1 MTRRPLIRHNDYS
14 PLDPPAVGAWEP
26 SLTLSVV
33 IPAYGG
39 QHRLDLTL
47 AALAAQTYPAT
58 LTEVIVVDDGTEPPL
73 RLPALKPE
81 NTRMVRAPGDR
92 RGAGHAMNA
101 GIACAEG
108 EVVQRLDA
116 DMVTHREHLES
127 LLRWQH
133 LTDYLV
139 TYGGKKFVAE
149 PVLRP
154 GEVFETVAKG
164 ELESLF
170 AGSDLISSS
179 TEETIRRLDGL
190 RASRNPYQTCTG
202 PTVSLRRT
210 LLDRVG
216 GFDPEV
222 LRGQDTEFAYRLAQE
237 GAVFVPDLDARA
249 VHLGL
254 PAQRGE
260 HRQDVVRLVE
270 TYLAQRVPLR
280 RDLRKERGRGWAVPY
295 VDVVYAADGEGVR
308 EAVAAAL
315 ASTLSDVRVTLTGA
329 WASLHGLQGVAPGHE
344 RFGLFVLREAFRR
357 DPRVRLAADADASA
371 APIPFRF
378 TGPAGHPLA
387 PGTLEAMT
395 KAMTEERLGMLIVR
409 LPGGAAASL
418 VRTEALNR
426 ARLLADAGD
435 ELDSVIEATHG
446 VRHADAAEFWPSA
459 REPAAT
465 EPAVSNP
472 VQEAQPEPEPEP
484 GSRLRRIIRRR

>member
-1 MTRRPLIRHNDYS
+1 MIRRPLIRHNDYS

-81 NTRMVRAPGDR
+81 NTRIVRAPDNA

-101 GIACAEG
+101 GIAVAEG

-116 DMVTHREHLES
+116 DMVTHREHLET

-139 TYGGKKFVAE
+139 TYGAKKFAAE
-149 PVLRP
+149 PDLSA
-154 GEVFETVAKG
+154 GEVFEAIAKG

-170 AGSDLISSS
+170 AGSELIASS

-202 PTVSLRRT
+202 PTVSLRRA
-210 LLDRVG
+210 LLGKVG

-260 HRQDVVRLVE
+260 HREQIVRLVE
-270 TYLAQRVPLR
+270 TYLAQR
-280 RDLRKERGRGWAVPY
+280 
-295 VDVVYAADGEGVR
+295 
-308 EAVAAAL
+308 
-315 ASTLSDVRVTLTGA
+315 
-329 WASLHGLQGVAPGHE
+329 
-344 RFGLFVLREAFRR
+344 
-357 DPRVRLAADADASA
+357 
-371 APIPFRF
+371 
-378 TGPAGHPLA
+378 
-387 PGTLEAMT
+387 
-395 KAMTEERLGMLIVR
+395 
-409 LPGGAAASL
+409 
-418 VRTEALNR
+418 
-426 ARLLADAGD
+426 
-435 ELDSVIEATHG
+435 
-446 VRHADAAEFWPSA
+446 
-459 REPAAT
+459 
-465 EPAVSNP
+465 
-472 VQEAQPEPEPEP
+472 
-484 GSRLRRIIRRR
+484 